1 MKQLNYTERDLSY
14 IVNVFRQNL
23 TLVITVRKQNVNV
36 VSAEGES

>member
-1 MKQLNYTERDLSY
+1 MKQLNYTEQELSY

>member
-1 MKQLNYTERDLSY
+1 MKQLNYTEQDLSY